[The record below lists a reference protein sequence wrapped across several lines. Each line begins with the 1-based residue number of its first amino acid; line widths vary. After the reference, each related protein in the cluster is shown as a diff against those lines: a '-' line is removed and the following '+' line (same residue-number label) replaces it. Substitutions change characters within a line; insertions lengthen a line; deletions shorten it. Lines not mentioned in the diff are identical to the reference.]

1 MSYAY
6 IMMPLYNS
14 YTCKNTI
21 LNFCLFKQTH
31 KLADILRR
39 NLMPMYGYG
48 FYIYYNIKIKKQFS
62 FQKSLNSNAA
72 QILQTDLDFSK
83 INIGHYI

>member
-1 MSYAY
+1 MLFFIHVFIKYLWFKFIPFVKCHSVISEEC

-31 KLADILRR
+31 KLADILRQ
-39 NLMPMYGYG
+39 NLMPMYGYVI
-48 FYIYYNIKIKKQFS
+48 YINYNIKI
-62 FQKSLNSNAA
+62 
-72 QILQTDLDFSK
+72 
-83 INIGHYI
+83 